1 MKVKFEID
9 PDAPEAEIVIR
20 AKDISPEIKQ
30 LYQKLQAQDQHADQI
45 EGIRDDMS
53 YYLRLSDILFF
64 ETKSWHILR
73 GTLIW

>member
-1 MKVKFEID
+1 MKVKLEID

-53 YYLRLSDILFF
+53 YYLA
-64 ETKSWHILR
+64 
-73 GTLIW
+73 